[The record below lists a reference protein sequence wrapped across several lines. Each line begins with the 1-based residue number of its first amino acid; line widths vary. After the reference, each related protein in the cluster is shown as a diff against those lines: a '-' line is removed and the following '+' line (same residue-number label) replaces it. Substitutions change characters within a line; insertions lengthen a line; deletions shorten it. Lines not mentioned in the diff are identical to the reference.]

1 MAWPS
6 TAGPAHVATA
16 LNSNGAN
23 IPPCDTPVRNPCDQL
38 QKMDSYVASE
48 TTPIVLSMTLS
59 CDGTMVR
66 GRSSLPALFGDT
78 LPIRDLVQPNPF
90 LVIPRFYSKGHFVG

>member
-48 TTPIVLSMTLS
+48 TTPIVPSMTLS

-66 GRSSLPALFGDT
+66 GRSSLLASFVWGYFAHKGLSGTKPVLGYSTFLF
-78 LPIRDLVQPNPF
+78 
-90 LVIPRFYSKGHFVG
+90 